1 MRRGDIALGTEPRVI
16 LDCRNELGECVLWD
30 DQSEQLWWT
39 NIHACELW
47 SWDPFGTAGPEVHVL
62 PERVGAF
69 GLRVKDGL
77 VLGLAS
83 GFALYDTRT
92 RVLERLVQVENELET
107 TRLNDGRVDP
117 FGRFVCGGMDEA
129 PDQRPISGV
138 YLLDE
143 SHKVTRI
150 VGNVH
155 CANSICW
162 SPDGTRMYFT
172 DMPTARIDLYRY
184 GGEISQI
191 AFDGTFAPVVPPGLP
206 DGSQTDAEG
215 FLWSAVWGGSRLTR
229 HAPDGTLER
238 EIALPVTNPTCVTFG
253 GPDLDILFVTTA
265 RFGLTPSALAR
276 EPQAGGLI
284 ALRPGV
290 RGRRELR
297 YLG

>member
-1 MRRGDIALGTEPRVI
+1 MRWVDIAVGPEPRVI
-16 LDCRNELGECVLWD
+16 LDCRNQLGECVLWD
-30 DQSEQLWWT
+30 DRSGRLWWT

-47 SWDPFGTAGPEVHVL
+47 SWDPYGEAAPDVHFL

-69 GLRVKDGL
+69 GFREKGGL
-77 VLGLAS
+77 VLALAS
-83 GFALYDTRT
+83 GFALYDPDT
-92 RVLERLVQVENELET
+92 RVLERLAQVENELEA

-117 FGRFVCGGMDEA
+117 FGRFVCGGMDESQ
-129 PDQRPISGV
+129 DQRPISSV

-143 SHKVTRI
+143 RHQVTRI
-150 VGNVH
+150 IDNVH

-162 SPDGTRMYFT
+162 SPDGTSMYFT
-172 DMPTARIDLYRY
+172 DMPTARIDVYRY
-184 GGEISQI
+184 AREIPRI
-191 AFDGTFAPVVPPGLP
+191 AFAGPFAPVAPPGLP

-215 FLWSAVWGGSRLTR
+215 FVWNAVWGGSRLTR

-238 EIALPVTNPTCVTFG
+238 EVALPVTNSTCVTFG

-265 RFGLTPSALAR
+265 RFGLSGEALAH
-276 EPQAGGLI
+276 EPSAGGLI

-290 RGRRELR
+290 RGRREHR